1 MKKTLALGLG
11 LAAAALGGL
20 ATHTRVAQAGANIAA
35 TVSVVLDV
43 GGQSGTASGA
53 MGVARNTGDS
63 VQYIACEIDS
73 TATVTCAAQQASP
86 VVRAVQCKLTRS
98 DQLQWVPMQL
108 NPDSFIK
115 FKWRT
120 VSGNNVCTLIR
131 VENDS
136 RYAPKRFP

>member
-1 MKKTLALGLG
+1 MKKTLILGLG
-11 LAAAALGGL
+11 VLAAALSGL
-20 ATHTRVAQAGANIAA
+20 VGRTQVVQAGANVAA
-35 TVSVVLDV
+35 TVSVVLDA

-86 VVRAVQCKLTRS
+86 VRTVQCKLTRS